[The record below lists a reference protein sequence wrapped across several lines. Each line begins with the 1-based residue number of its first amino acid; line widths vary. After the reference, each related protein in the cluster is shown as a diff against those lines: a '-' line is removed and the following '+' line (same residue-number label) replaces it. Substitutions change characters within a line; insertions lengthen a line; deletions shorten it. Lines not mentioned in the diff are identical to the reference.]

1 MKDSVRHGWF
11 AAVFVATAVFLVET
25 GWQPAS
31 AAGAL
36 DRIRSDGTI
45 RLAYRDDAP
54 PFSYKDPN
62 RTEPAGFMVDLCRA
76 VARRLGDQLN
86 LSGLKVAYV
95 KVTAEN
101 RFDTIERG
109 QADLLCEPTSA
120 TLSRR
125 QRVDFSIPTFADGAS
140 LLTSDMSVRDMRD
153 LAGKKIGVLAG
164 TTTEESLRATLKGV
178 QVEAEVIPA
187 KTHDEGIA
195 MLDSG
200 KITAYFGD
208 RSILMFVLQKSKAP
222 QKLAI
227 AENYFSVEPYAL
239 AMSRGD
245 AEFRLAVDT
254 ALSRIYRSHE
264 IGRIFNQTFSDSVRP
279 SGYIEALYVLSGLPD

>member
-1 MKDSVRHGWF
+1 MKDAVRHGWML
-11 AAVFVATAVFLVET
+11 AAFVATALFVGES
-25 GWQPAS
+25 WPQPAT
-31 AAGAL
+31 AGSAL

-45 RLAYRDDAP
+45 RIAYRDDAP
-54 PFSYKDPN
+54 PFSYKDASKA
-62 RTEPAGFMVDLCRA
+62 EPAGYMVDLCRA
-76 VARRLGDQLN
+76 VTRRIGDQLN
-86 LSGLKVAYV
+86 LSGLKIAYV

-101 RFDTIERG
+101 RFDAIEHG

-140 LLTSDMSVRDMRD
+140 LLTSDMSVRDLQD
-153 LAGKKIGVLAG
+153 LAGKKVGVLAG
-164 TTTEESLRATLKGV
+164 TTTEESLRATLKGLQV
-178 QVEAEVIPA
+178 QAEVVPA

-200 KITAYFGD
+200 KIAAYFGD
-208 RSILMFVLQKSKAP
+208 RSILMFVLRKSKAP
-222 QKLAI
+222 EKLAL
-227 AENYFSVEPYAL
+227 AENYLSVEPYAL
-239 AMSRGD
+239 ALPRGD

-254 ALSRIYRSHE
+254 ALSHIYRSRE
-264 IGRIFNQTFSDSVRP
+264 IGRIFNQTFSNAVQP